1 MAAVGMM
8 VLGLL
13 ALVAAGFCFIT
24 GSSWLALA
32 LFMTSMGLEAAG
44 FALAGREEAEG

>member
-24 GSSWLALA
+24 GSGWLALA
-32 LFMTSMGLEAAG
+32 LFFVSMGLEGVG
-44 FALAGREEAEG
+44 FVLAGREEAEG